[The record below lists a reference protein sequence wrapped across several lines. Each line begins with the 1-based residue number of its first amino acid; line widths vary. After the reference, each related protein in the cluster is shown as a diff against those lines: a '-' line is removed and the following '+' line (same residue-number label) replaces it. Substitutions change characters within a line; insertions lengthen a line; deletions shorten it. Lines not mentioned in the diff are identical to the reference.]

1 MFIQVLVLTIEEEPP
16 SLRTYPTG
24 ERQRTGAPF
33 SKAFEEFYVKCL
45 QKVRTRAPL
54 MTSQLYYCN
63 PLPRLRNNV
72 SHVLLCVVARRRGID
87 PRPRNC

>member
-1 MFIQVLVLTIEEEPP
+1 VLVLTIEEEPP

-54 MTSQLYYCN
+54 ITSHLLFYN
-63 PLPRLRNNV
+63 PPPRLRTT
-72 SHVLLCVVARRRGID
+72 SHMC
-87 PRPRNC
+87 